1 MNIQSFS
8 QVTPSYDYRGTM
20 NTEVLR
26 VESAAQQVHVEVQAN
41 NNTYAAGSTMV
52 FQFPSAMNLLA
63 DMERSTLNFN
73 YVITDNGS
81 GGSPANK
88 TLTVAD
94 DGSSFINSVEVFIN
108 NVSLGAVNNYNVL
121 KSIVNGV
128 TIPSDVRSGP
138 LSVYGGFGQTA
149 EGATS
154 YSTKTLSCQLTLDSI
169 FGKTSR
175 LLPMFLL
182 SNVEVRIRLEQPHL
196 ALVKVVDNQT
206 PTVAGTTYTISEPSL
221 RVQGK
226 QVNDVDRNTLTQQF
240 LKEGMRILTTAWEY
254 YPVSWN
260 GSANSTVSI
269 DTRKQSVK
277 SALVA
282 FRQNSLL
289 DTTKFGYGG
298 LTGTPDGTND
308 VACTNG
314 NKLLTL
320 DGRVKKYYWQ
330 VGSDRYPQNFSIDTR
345 SMAAFD
351 LHNAFHGQV
360 TGYRITP
367 TLWNSTGGN
376 TSFALSKDFQTSHTG
391 SLVSGLSNSSKQKS
405 DIKLRI
411 EEIYGS
417 ASANITGDAWVH
429 FDRAIYISPRGDVKI
444 VE

>member
-1 MNIQSFS
+1 MNVQSFS
-8 QVTPSYDYRGTM
+8 QVSPSFDYKANI

-26 VESAAQQVHVEVQAN
+26 VESAAQQVQVEVQAN
-41 NNTYAAGSTMV
+41 NNTYAPGSTMV

-73 YVITDNGS
+73 YVISDNMNATAG
-81 GGSPANK
+81 NK
-88 TLTVAD
+88 TLTLAD
-94 DGSSFINSVEVFIN
+94 DGSSFINSVEVFVN

-121 KSIVNGV
+121 KSIINGI

-175 LLPMFLL
+175 LLPMFLI
-182 SNVEVRIRLEQPHL
+182 SNVEVRVRLEQPHL
-196 ALVKVVDNQT
+196 ALVKVADANV
-206 PTVAGTTYTISEPSL
+206 PTVSGTTYSISEPSL

-226 QVNDVDRNTLTQQF
+226 QINDVDRNTLTQKF
-240 LKEGMRILTTAWEY
+240 LKEGMQILTTAWEY

-260 GSANSTVSI
+260 GAANATVSI

-277 SALVA
+277 TALVA
-282 FRQNSLL
+282 FRQNTLL
-289 DTTKFGYGG
+289 DSTKFGYGG

-360 TGYRITP
+360 TGYRVTP

-376 TSFALSKDFQTSHTG
+376 TSFALARDFESSHTG

-411 EEIYGS
+411 EEIHGA

-429 FDRAIYISPRGDVKI
+429 FDRMIHISPRGDVKI